1 MQIKTNI
8 TTLLIFTVS
17 CLLLTGCDTYPYK
30 EKIQNVYD
38 NHNPTGDKA
47 LCMMVGSV
55 TQSMYPYTTYYIEG
69 QDLPFA
75 QERRK
80 AFYNRLKNGS
90 LHLFSG
96 IGFFTEEYTGEVD
109 GRATYRYDLTDLGR
123 KYVKFALGNTNF
135 CFGRIVVD
143 KITRT
148 KDTINGVGGGT
159 VRDVYFTYHLE
170 NVPDWVKDPQIYKRF
185 RYFKEQVNGEP
196 FPGIHSYSVSGNGK
210 LTTMNGVSGTY
221 KWASDYN
228 EEIKEE

>member
-47 LCMMVGSV
+47 LCMMVGRV
-55 TQSMYPYTTYYIEG
+55 TKSMYPYTTYYMEG
-69 QDLPFA
+69 QDLPYSSKTKPAIF
-75 QERRK
+75 
-80 AFYNRLKNGS
+80 NRLKNGS
-90 LHLFSG
+90 LHLFAG
-96 IGFFTEEYTGEVD
+96 IGFFTEEYAGEVD

-123 KYVKFALGNTNF
+123 KYVKFAFGETNF
-135 CFGRIVVD
+135 CFGRVVVD
-143 KITRT
+143 KINRT

>member
-1 MQIKTNI
+1 MQTKASLI
-8 TTLLIFTVS
+8 TLLIFSVS
-17 CLLLTGCDTYPYK
+17 SLLLTGCDTYPYK

-55 TQSMYPYTTYYIEG
+55 TKSMYPYTTYYIEG

-80 AFYNRLKNGS
+80 AFNNRAKNDG
-90 LHLFSG
+90 LHLFAG
-96 IGFFTEEYTGEVD
+96 IGFFTEEYAGEVD

-123 KYVKFALGNTNF
+123 KYVDWTFGETNF
-135 CFGRIVVD
+135 CFGRVVVD
-143 KITRT
+143 KINRT

-196 FPGIHSYSVSGNGK
+196 FPGIHSYKVSGSGK
-210 LTTMNGVSGTY
+210 LTTMTCVSGTY

-228 EEIKEE
+228 REIKEE

>member
-1 MQIKTNI
+1 MQHRICLKSLIII
-8 TTLLIFTVS
+8 TLS
-17 CLLLTGCDTYPYK
+17 SLLLTGCDTYPYK
-30 EKIQNVYD
+30 EKIQESNDY
-38 NHNPTGDKA
+38 NNPTGDKA

-55 TQSMYPYTTYYIEG
+55 TKSMYPYTTYYMEG
-69 QDLPFA
+69 QDLPFSPST
-75 QERRK
+75 QK
-80 AFYNRLKNGS
+80 ANYNRLKNDS
-90 LHLFSG
+90 LHLFAG
-96 IGFFTEEYTGEVD
+96 IGFFTEEFAGEVD

-123 KYVKFALGNTNF
+123 KYVDWSFGETNF
-135 CFGRIVVD
+135 CFGRVVVD
-143 KITRT
+143 KITRIN
-148 KDTINGVGGGT
+148 DTINGVGGGT

-185 RYFKEQVNGEP
+185 GYFKEQVNGEP

>member
-17 CLLLTGCDTYPYK
+17 SLLLTGCDTYPYK

-38 NHNPTGDKA
+38 NHNRTGDKA
-47 LCMMVGSV
+47 LCMMVGDITS
-55 TQSMYPYTTYYIEG
+55 SMYPYTTYYMKG
-69 QDLPFA
+69 QDLPYSPET
-75 QERRK
+75 QE
-80 AFYNRLKNGS
+80 AIFNRLKNDG
-90 LHLFSG
+90 LHLFAG
-96 IGFFTEEYTGEVD
+96 IGFFTEEYAGEVD

-123 KYVKFALGNTNF
+123 KYVDWSFGETNF
-135 CFGRIVVD
+135 CFGRVVVD

-185 RYFKEQVNGEP
+185 RYFKKQVNGEP
-196 FPGIHSYSVSGNGK
+196 FPGIHSYSVSSNGK
-210 LTTMNGVSGTY
+210 LTTMTGVSGTY
-221 KWASDYN
+221 QWASDFN
-228 EEIKEE
+228 REIKEE